1 MVAASLFA
9 ACNLSSSLGSSKKVR
24 LVIRSD
30 VDHIATSIGQLSVS
44 RGKLTSPEY
53 LYYVRGSRIGVKD
66 VESVGLGLGY
76 G

>member
-1 MVAASLFA
+1 MPVSAH
-9 ACNLSSSLGSSKKVR
+9 LSSSSGSSKNVK

-53 LYYVRGSRIGVKD
+53 LRYARGQD
-66 VESVGLGLGY
+66 
-76 G
+76 